1 NLPSRAMAALLRLI
15 VLPFG
20 PRRRPPS
27 DALSAE
33 VAHAL
38 LEGGAR
44 EKLTAE
50 MYVPDFDEPGLGQ
63 LESAL
68 RRVVRAAPIEKKLR
82 HLVREGKIDDAPT
95 LRLAERARQAGLIT
109 EDEHACFVGA
119 EEARREAIEVDAFDG
134 AEFTA
139 VEELTRTRRSS
150 QYQSPPRS
158 VSSSGAGD

>member
-1 NLPSRAMAALLRLI
+1 MAALLRLI
-15 VLPFG
+15 VLPLG

-33 VAHAL
+33 VAQAL

-50 MYVPDFDEPGLGQ
+50 MYLPDFDEPGVGQ
-63 LESAL
+63 LENAL

-82 HLVREGKIDDAPT
+82 QLVREGKIDDAPP

-109 EDEHACFVGA
+109 EDEHRCFVDA
-119 EEARREAIEVDAFDG
+119 EEARREAIEVDAFDS
-134 AEFTA
+134 AEFATR
-139 VEELTRTRRSS
+139 ELTRTRRSS
-150 QYQSPPRS
+150 QYRWKSPPRD